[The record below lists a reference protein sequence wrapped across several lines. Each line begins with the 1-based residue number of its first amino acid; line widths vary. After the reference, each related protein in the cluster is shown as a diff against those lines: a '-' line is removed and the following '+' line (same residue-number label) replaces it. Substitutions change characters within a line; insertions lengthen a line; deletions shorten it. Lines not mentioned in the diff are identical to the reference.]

1 MSLLFLL
8 LFLPLLTILFYYY
21 KKYLRF
27 RASVDVISGPP
38 VSSLLLG
45 NLSLFRPPTS
55 SQFPRRPQSSS
66 SQSPVSPSKAAYI
79 REFYRTFGRLY
90 HHYRSE
96 GVFRLWMGPRQVVY
110 VLTDVQSIECLLTSP
125 ANVNKGSE
133 YRFMAPW
140 LGEGVFLLDDD
151 AWRRRRRLLTPAFHH
166 RTLADF
172 LPIFGRHSRRL
183 VEALEAALEVSK
195 SPLIP
200 DIRHLFEDCMLDIVK
215 ETSLGVD
222 ETTSAESSTISA
234 QYRESLKAAIIGS
247 INRVL
252 RPLHWFNWLFRWT
265 AAGKRL
271 FAYQRFLDE
280 YAGKVI
286 ARRLEYFRSNSF
298 SNFKPTKLIDILLQ
312 KYLLFQVKTFNNNS
326 TESLTLKTIRHEI
339 STFIF
344 GGHDTTAE
352 VAIYAVLLIGHHPAV
367 QARIAE
373 ELKSVLGGNN
383 ENEDE
388 EQFFSLETL
397 KRLRYL
403 EAAIREVMRLHPPG
417 QIVGRR
423 ITEKLQ
429 LPNGKKLLAGSN
441 CYIPLLYV
449 HRDDR
454 YYEQPDDFKP
464 ERWWTASKE
473 EQGEVDVEKG
483 VSHTSPPPFA
493 FLTFSAGLRSCIG
506 QRYAFLELKY
516 VLAEVLRRFEITSVT
531 KVEDIVIGI
540 GPVVTPLTEIGVRL
554 SRRRW

>member
-1 MSLLFLL
+1 
-8 LFLPLLTILFYYY
+8 
-21 KKYLRF
+21 
-27 RASVDVISGPP
+27 
-38 VSSLLLG
+38 
-45 NLSLFRPPTS
+45 
-55 SQFPRRPQSSS
+55 
-66 SQSPVSPSKAAYI
+66 
-79 REFYRTFGRLY
+79 
-90 HHYRSE
+90 
-96 GVFRLWMGPRQVVY
+96 
-110 VLTDVQSIECLLTSP
+110 
-125 ANVNKGSE
+125 
-133 YRFMAPW
+133 
-140 LGEGVFLLDDD
+140 
-151 AWRRRRRLLTPAFHH
+151 
-166 RTLADF
+166 
-172 LPIFGRHSRRL
+172 
-183 VEALEAALEVSK
+183 
-195 SPLIP
+195 
-200 DIRHLFEDCMLDIVK
+200 MLDIVK
-215 ETSLGVD
+215 ETSLGAD
-222 ETTSAESSTISA
+222 ETSQESSSISA
-234 QYRESLKAAIIGS
+234 QYRKSLKAAIIGS
-247 INRVL
+247 INRVR
-252 RPLHWFNWLFRWT
+252 RPLHWFDWLFRWT

-312 KYLLFQVKTFNNNS
+312 KYLLFQTKTFNSNS
-326 TESLTLKTIRHEI
+326 TEPLTLKTIRHEV

-352 VAIYAVLLIGHHPAV
+352 VAIYAILLIGHHPAV

-388 EQFFSLETL
+388 EQFFTLETL

-423 ITEKLQ
+423 ITEELQ

-473 EQGEVDVEKG
+473 EIDVEKG
-483 VSHTSPPPFA
+483 VQPHPPFA
-493 FLTFSAGLRSCIG
+493 FLTFSAGIRSCIG